1 MSFLTLDESIVIIF
15 APQGRTPL
23 RVALL
28 EGSLDI
34 AGLLLDNG
42 ADIDYVDTDSRSSL
56 YIMALEND
64 VKTVE
69 FLLNHGANTE
79 LKDCDGRTALHV
91 AAWQGYTDIVQ
102 VRVRGNT
109 TCILITLY
117 GISLKKICVC
127 KMFCLKNFSNIF
139 K

>member
-1 MSFLTLDESIVIIF
+1 M
-15 APQGRTPL
+15 QGRTPL
-23 RVALL
+23 RISLL

-34 AGLLLDNG
+34 AGLLLDNA

-102 VRVRGNT
+102 VRASRTYWNYP
-109 TCILITLY
+109 ILSYPDDVLR
-117 GISLKKICVC
+117 
-127 KMFCLKNFSNIF
+127 FCCLMGRM
-139 K
+139 

>member
-1 MSFLTLDESIVIIF
+1 M
-15 APQGRTPL
+15 
-23 RVALL
+23 ALL

-42 ADIDYVDTDSRSSL
+42 ADIDYIDTDGRSSL

-79 LKDCDGRTALHV
+79 LKDCDGRTGLHV

-102 VRVRGNT
+102 VMEQK
-109 TCILITLY
+109 ILVASKTFLDVV
-117 GISLKKICVC
+117 GVAAEWSRCEQC
-127 KMFCLKNFSNIF
+127 
-139 K
+139 

>member
-1 MSFLTLDESIVIIF
+1 MSFSDHIIIPSSF
-15 APQGRTPL
+15 LFSLQGRTPL

-79 LKDCDGRTALHV
+79 LKDCDGRTGLHV

-102 VRVRGNT
+102 VRGN
-109 TCILITLY
+109 
-117 GISLKKICVC
+117 GFSLKN
-127 KMFCLKNFSNIF
+127 KMQIKKLSKSTSLKPIGRKLN
-139 K
+139 

>member
-1 MSFLTLDESIVIIF
+1 MLF
-15 APQGRTPL
+15 ALQGRTPL

-102 VRVRGNT
+102 VRGNI
-109 TCILITLY
+109 TCTLD
-117 GISLKKICVC
+117 GT
-127 KMFCLKNFSNIF
+127 FSII

>member
-1 MSFLTLDESIVIIF
+1 MIIF
-15 APQGRTPL
+15 ALQGRTPL

-102 VRVRGNT
+102 VRGNT
-109 TCILITLY
+109 TCANTFIFLFIWPF
-117 GISLKKICVC
+117 SLKKIRIIDQC
-127 KMFCLKNFSNIF
+127 
-139 K
+139 

>member
-1 MSFLTLDESIVIIF
+1 M
-15 APQGRTPL
+15 
-23 RVALL
+23 ALL

-102 VRVRGNT
+102 VFRNF
-109 TCILITLY
+109 IW
-117 GISLKKICVC
+117 LKDGLSQDDELGMLLSGMLSIFLPSFYKFQIKIE
-127 KMFCLKNFSNIF
+127 S
-139 K
+139 

>member
-1 MSFLTLDESIVIIF
+1 MIIF
-15 APQGRTPL
+15 ELQGRTPL

-102 VRVRGNT
+102 VRGIQLVS
-109 TCILITLY
+109 ILIY
-117 GISLKKICVC
+117 FIWHYSLK
-127 KMFCLKNFSNIF
+127 N
-139 K
+139 

>member
-1 MSFLTLDESIVIIF
+1 MS
-15 APQGRTPL
+15 
-23 RVALL
+23 LL

-56 YIMALEND
+56 YMMALEND
-64 VKTVE
+64 VTTVE

-79 LKDCDGRTALHV
+79 LKDCDGRTARHV

-102 VRVRGNT
+102 VLLLNGADVNSVDSGNRSVVSPYNI
-109 TCILITLY
+109 CYNFPSSISIPQVCITLRLLARSS
-117 GISLKKICVC
+117 GHC
-127 KMFCLKNFSNIF
+127 
-139 K
+139 